1 MSALAQPPVGISF
14 SFVDVPVVLPTVCLR
29 VRENQLSWLNQAR
42 VYFLHIIRTS
52 QESNSGL
59 VQALL
64 SHHLESDSSMLM
76 VTFQAEGSRKKQRG
90 FFLLGFIFFFFFFNL
105 EEVVFLGNFFLC
117 LLVKNCVTV

>member
-1 MSALAQPPVGISF
+1 MSALAQPPVGISS
-14 SFVDVPVVLPTVCLR
+14 SFVDVPVVLPTVCLC

-42 VYFLHIIRTS
+42 GYFPHIIRTS

-64 SHHLESDSSMLM
+64 SHHPESDYSTLM

-90 FFLLGFIFFFFFFNL
+90 FSLLGFIFSFLFF
-105 EEVVFLGNFFLC
+105 
-117 LLVKNCVTV
+117 